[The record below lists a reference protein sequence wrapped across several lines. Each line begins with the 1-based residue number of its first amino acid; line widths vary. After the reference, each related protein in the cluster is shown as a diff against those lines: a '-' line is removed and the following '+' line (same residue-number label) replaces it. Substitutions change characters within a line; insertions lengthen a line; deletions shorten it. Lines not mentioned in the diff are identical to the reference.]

1 MPRFVGFLVV
11 AVATVLLGCGGGG
24 LSASSSC
31 EDFLS
36 AAPEDQEQTISKL
49 SSQFDTPEL
58 TTPLGEPNVAYVCS
72 SSPEMTLE
80 EVFQRTHEAE
90 GG

>member
-1 MPRFVGFLVV
+1 MSKLALTSMV
-11 AVATVLLGCGGGG
+11 AIAIVFSGCGGGG
-24 LSASSSC
+24 LEASSSC
-31 EDFLS
+31 EDFLAS
-36 AAPEDQEQTISKL
+36 APEDQAQTISKL

>member
-1 MPRFVGFLVV
+1 MRRIALVPTV
-11 AVATVLLGCGGGG
+11 AMAIMFMGCGGGG

-36 AAPEDQEQTISKL
+36 ASPEDQEQTISKL
-49 SSQFDTPEL
+49 SSQFETPEL

-72 SSPEMTLE
+72 SSPEMSLE
-80 EVFQRTHEAE
+80 EVFQRSHEAE

>member
-1 MPRFVGFLVV
+1 MTKLAGSLIV
-11 AVATVLLGCGGGG
+11 AVTIFLLGCGGGG

-31 EDFLS
+31 EDFL
-36 AAPEDQEQTISKL
+36 AASPEDQQQTISKL
-49 SSQFDTPEL
+49 SSEFETPEL
-58 TTPLGEPNVAYVCS
+58 TTPLGEPNVGYVCA

-90 GG
+90 G

>member
-1 MPRFVGFLVV
+1 MSRFALVPTV
-11 AVATVLLGCGGGG
+11 AVAVMFLGCGGGG

-31 EDFLS
+31 GDFL
-36 AAPEDQEQTISKL
+36 AASPEDQTQTISQL

-72 SSPEMTLE
+72 SSPEMSLE
-80 EVFQRTHEAE
+80 EVFQRSHEAE